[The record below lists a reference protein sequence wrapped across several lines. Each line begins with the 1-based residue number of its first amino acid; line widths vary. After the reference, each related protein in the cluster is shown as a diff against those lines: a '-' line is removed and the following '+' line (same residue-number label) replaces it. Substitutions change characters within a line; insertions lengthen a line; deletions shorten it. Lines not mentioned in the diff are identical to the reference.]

1 MTHKGKTDQKQE
13 TQQKQ
18 TKNPQIIQFF
28 LLNTVIPKMVVVVF
42 IFVCLKCCHIFC
54 FVFLNVLFVVV
65 VFVFFFEVLRLR
77 AKMWSKVIRQNKLLT
92 C

>member
-18 TKNPQIIQFF
+18 TKKPSNYSVF

-42 IFVCLKCCHIFC
+42 FCLTCCHIFC

-77 AKMWSKVIRQNKLLT
+77 AINGQK
-92 C
+92 

>member
-1 MTHKGKTDQKQE
+1 MTHKGKTDQK
-13 TQQKQ
+13 TGNA
-18 TKNPQIIQFF
+18 TKTNKKTLKLFRFF
-28 LLNTVIPKMVVVVF
+28 LKLNTVIPKMVVVVF

-77 AKMWSKVIRQNKLLT
+77 AINGQK
-92 C
+92 

>member
-1 MTHKGKTDQKQE
+1 MTHKGKTDQK
-13 TQQKQ
+13 TGNATKTNQK
-18 TKNPQIIQFF
+18 TLKLFSFF
-28 LLNTVIPKMVVVVF
+28 LKLNTVIPKMVVVVF

-77 AKMWSKVIRQNKLLT
+77 AINGQK
-92 C
+92 

>member
-1 MTHKGKTDQKQE
+1 MTHKGKTDQK
-13 TQQKQ
+13 TGNATKTNQK
-18 TKNPQIIQFF
+18 TLKLFRFF
-28 LLNTVIPKMVVVVF
+28 LKLNTVIPKMVVVVF

-77 AKMWSKVIRQNKLLT
+77 AINGQK
-92 C
+92 